1 MPARGEASCALT
13 KSLQSPR
20 LVLRRCK
27 DRWMG
32 ARAFLIVGAL
42 IGLGLGVLVSVTTDV
57 PFAPEVGL
65 LLGALIGWLS
75 RRRWA
80 PGRDEPGLGGQWRAV
95 AGGGR

>member
-1 MPARGEASCALT
+1 
-13 KSLQSPR
+13 
-20 LVLRRCK
+20 
-27 DRWMG
+27 MG

-80 PGRDEPGLGGQWRAV
+80 PG
-95 AGGGR
+95 